1 MRKLILLFLI
11 ITKSVFSQTAI
22 LDTNSILI
30 GDQINLNIFVE
41 VKLNETYRWPNFSDS
56 VYQKVEI
63 ISKSEIKET
72 SKDSTKILSQQIVI
86 TSFDSGTYYLPPF
99 VFNENKKTS
108 GLLLNVATFNVS
120 DTTPMFDITSPKEG
134 TKNDFTDEE
143 LAEIRNNR
151 WKIAGIIFA
160 ILLIIGLIYYLIK
173 RYKKEGTFLK
183 PKVFIPPHITALN
196 KLQNLKKQKLWQ
208 KGNLKEYYSEISLII
223 REYTENRFEFNAL
236 ELPTSEILS
245 DLKKL
250 KIDII
255 LIEKLEFILRK
266 ADNIKYAKGLSLEED
281 NKEIMKESVS
291 FITKSKIEN
300 NETNK

>member
-41 VKLNETYRWPNFSDS
+41 VKLNETYRWPTFSDS

-108 GLLLNVATFNVS
+108 GLLLNVTTFNVS
-120 DTTPMFDITSPKEG
+120 DTTPMVDITSPKEG
-134 TKNDFTDEE
+134 TKEDFTDEE
-143 LAEIRNNR
+143 LAEIKNNR
-151 WKIAGIIFA
+151 WKIAGIIFV
-160 ILLIIGLIYYLIK
+160 ILLIIGLIYYLVQ

-183 PKVFIPPHITALN
+183 PTVFIPPHITALK
-196 KLQNLKKQKLWQ
+196 KLQDLKKQKLWQ

-255 LIEKLEFILRK
+255 LIEKLGFILRK

-281 NKEIMKESVS
+281 NKEIMKQSVS

>member
-22 LDTNSILI
+22 LDTNTILI

-41 VKLNETYRWPNFSDS
+41 VKLNETYRWPTFSDS

-63 ISKSEIKET
+63 INKSEIQET
-72 SKDSTKILSQQIVI
+72 TKDSTKILSQQIVI
-86 TSFDSGTYYLPPF
+86 TSFDSGTYYLPAF

-108 GLLLNVATFNVS
+108 GLLLNVTTFNVS

-134 TKNDFTDEE
+134 TKKDFTDEE

-173 RYKKEGTFLK
+173 RYNNEGTFLK
-183 PKVFIPPHITALN
+183 PRVFIPAHITALN